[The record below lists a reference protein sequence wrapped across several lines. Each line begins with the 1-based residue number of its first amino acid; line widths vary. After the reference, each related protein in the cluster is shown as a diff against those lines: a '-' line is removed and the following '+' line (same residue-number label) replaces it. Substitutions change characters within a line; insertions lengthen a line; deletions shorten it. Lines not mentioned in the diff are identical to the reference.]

1 MWNRTQK
8 RPFNVVITTL
18 KGHNGIFFMYY
29 QFIERTL
36 SSLLF
41 IKHFSAPITK
51 SKQLIIYA
59 TKINKNSDIFHYHA
73 LKILWRKL
81 FSNKKNPPMRN
92 VIGG

>member
-1 MWNRTQK
+1 MAS
-8 RPFNVVITTL
+8 
-18 KGHNGIFFMYY
+18 FFMYY

-41 IKHFSAPITK
+41 IKHFSSPITK
-51 SKQLIIYA
+51 YKQLIIYA

-81 FSNKKNPPMRN
+81 FSNKKIPRCAMSSGDNTIIEINISLPVLP
-92 VIGG
+92 